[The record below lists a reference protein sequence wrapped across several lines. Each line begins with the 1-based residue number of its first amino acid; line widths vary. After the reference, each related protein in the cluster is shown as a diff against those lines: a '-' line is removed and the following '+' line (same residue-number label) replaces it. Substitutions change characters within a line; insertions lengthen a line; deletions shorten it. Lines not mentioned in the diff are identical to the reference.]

1 MGLKPTFGG
10 FNEVFL
16 EFQNLRNASGG
27 EINADFDDGDGLFF
41 DQKKVRK
48 KAPILQNTAVGEVS
62 FHQRESP
69 KASNFHLLKKWVLSY
84 KVGPLHQLWMEWHW

>member
-41 DQKKVRK
+41 WPKK
-48 KAPILQNTAVGEVS
+48 GEK
-62 FHQRESP
+62 ESTNP
-69 KASNFHLLKKWVLSY
+69 AKHSRWW
-84 KVGPLHQLWMEWHW
+84 G